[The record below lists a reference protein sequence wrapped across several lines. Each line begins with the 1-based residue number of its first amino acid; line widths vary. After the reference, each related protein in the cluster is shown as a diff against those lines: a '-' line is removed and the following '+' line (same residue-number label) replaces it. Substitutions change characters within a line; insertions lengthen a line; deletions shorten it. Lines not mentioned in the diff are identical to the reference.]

1 MLSNIG
7 IAVLVTG
14 GEDYIESIFPGEWP
28 TNAVAFVN
36 KLRDRTIKFL
46 HINAI
51 PYYYQEV
58 NNQARLR
65 NAALWYFRDKEYVFM
80 VEDMVKIED
89 EIVFTGFVASMIGH
103 NNLYLP
109 YAYDLKALTPIPGFE
124 LFKGSVCREVGALDL
139 TMDSFWQSWCDY
151 LSRID
156 GMYQNW
162 VENRIACVS
171 GMGIQ
176 IEDIERLNYYQEQ
189 AFDLFDFGGSRK
201 NLPIKEPEGRFY
213 L

>member
-1 MLSNIG
+1 MDCNIG

-14 GEDYIESIFPGEWP
+14 GEDYIESIFHKEWP

-36 KLRDRTIKFL
+36 KLRDRTIKYL

-80 VEDMVKIED
+80 VEDMLIVEEED
-89 EIVFTGFVASMIGH
+89 IFERFTESMDMNCRSYI
-103 NNLYLP
+103 P
-109 YAYDLKALTPIPGFE
+109 YTYSSKALTPIPGFE
-124 LFKGSVCREVGALDL
+124 LLRGSVCKEVGALDL
-139 TMDSFWQSWCDY
+139 TMDSFWESWLDY

-156 GMYQNW
+156 GLYQDW
-162 VENRIACVS
+162 VENRIAAVP
-171 GMGIQ
+171 GRGIQ
-176 IEDIERLNYYQEQ
+176 IIDAERLNHYQEQ
-189 AFDLFDFGGSRK
+189 EFSLVDFGGSMK
-201 NLPIKEPEGRFY
+201 ILPIKEPEGRFY